1 MIPLLEACQNR
12 GEVEVGG
19 IGENDVRAVGARDF
33 GEVLGLMQERARLE
47 GRRE

>member
-12 GEVEVGG
+12 GGDVGWV
-19 IGENDVRAVGARDF
+19 GEGDVRAVGARDF
-33 GEVLGLMQERARLE
+33 AEVLGMMQERARLE

>member
-12 GEVEVGG
+12 GGDVGG
-19 IGENDVRAVGARDF
+19 IGEGDVRAVGARDF
-33 GEVLGLMQERARLE
+33 AEVRGVMRGGARLE